1 MAKKKSTEPE
11 IIEEKTRNIFDVFN
25 SISKSKKLENGDM
38 ELYTPYLMNR
48 ICSKHPDILFISNEL
63 NVYTELSNEMQCDLY
78 LYAIIPK
85 TRFAKWFKPEPSAEE
100 LNYIQTS
107 LEVSKTKA
115 ICYLELLNDQDKNSL
130 KLSKGG
136 LTGKKETI
144 KKSKKK

>member
-11 IIEEKTRNIFDVFN
+11 IIEEKPRNIFDVFN

-48 ICSKHPDILFISNEL
+48 IFSKHPDTLFIANEL

-107 LEVSKTKA
+107 LEVSKKKSKE
-115 ICYLELLNDQDKNSL
+115 YLDLLDDLDKSSL

-136 LTGKKETI
+136 ITSGSKSKI
-144 KKSKKK
+144 KKYK